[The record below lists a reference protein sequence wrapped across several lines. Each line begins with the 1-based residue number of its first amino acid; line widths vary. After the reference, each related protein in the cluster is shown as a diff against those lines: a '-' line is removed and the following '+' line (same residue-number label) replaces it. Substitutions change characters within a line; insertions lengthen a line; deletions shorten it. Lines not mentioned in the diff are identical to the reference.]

1 MGSNKASVARDV
13 MESAVV
19 SVSASTPLSSV
30 HRLFVEEGINGAP
43 VVDEQDHV
51 VGVIS
56 STDLMRAAA
65 DEHDAV
71 RFDPGYF
78 RNNLEFSGPELSSTP
93 EEYLD
98 RLDERTVGDVMTEE
112 VFSVTPDTPVAK
124 VARELRSH
132 RVHRLVVLENERLV
146 GVITTFDLVGL
157 LEDAGG

>member
-1 MGSNKASVARDV
+1 MEAKKNSLARDV
-13 MESAVV
+13 METRVI

-43 VVDEQDHV
+43 VVDEQDRV
-51 VGVIS
+51 IGVIS

-78 RNNLEFSGPELSSTP
+78 RNNLEFTGPELASTP
-93 EEYLD
+93 EDYLD
-98 RLDERTVGDVMTEE
+98 RLDERTVGDVMTDE
-112 VFSVTPDTPVAK
+112 VFSVSPDTPVAK

-132 RVHRLVVLENERLV
+132 RVHRLVVLENDRLA

-157 LEDAGG
+157 LEEG